1 MRISIIGESCK
12 ESEPV
17 LHLVRVPAGF
27 GCGELL
33 VGETPITEAQWAD
46 VMGGEAKKPNYP
58 KVNVSALEAEEF
70 CEKLSKQTGMRFR
83 LPTEVEQLRCLG
95 EEPSNIEEYAVF
107 GQDSLKP
114 VKTKKPNEYG
124 LFDMRGLVWEWTAAF
139 RCGKHRYMRGGSW
152 DTWLVDVQARFRDFA
167 SPTYSDD
174 QLGFRVIAQD

>member
-70 CEKLSKQTGMRFR
+70 CEKLSKQTGMKWR

-95 EEPSNIEEYAVF
+95 EEPSNLEEYAVF

-124 LFDMRGLVWEWTAAF
+124 LFDMRGLVWEWTSEGED
-139 RCGKHRYMRGGSW
+139 REYRPLRGGSGFSGQ
-152 DTWLVDVQARFRDFA
+152 LYARAVYRGSSRPA
-167 SPTYSDD
+167 RRS
-174 QLGFRVIAQD
+174 LLIGFRVVAQD